1 MNGTLRKQHS
11 ALFLVPGVIAT
22 ALAAQKKR
30 RIKRLRPQGCGAS
43 PIDRTNRKDD
53 NAIVFF
59 SFSAKNDAALPLISK
74 NSFQPHLKNTDI
86 TA

>member
-22 ALAAQKKR
+22 ALAAQKKGVRNACAR
-30 RIKRLRPQGCGAS
+30 RVAEQVPSTAPTEKTIMLS
-43 PIDRTNRKDD
+43 S
-53 NAIVFF
+53 FF

-74 NSFQPHLKNTDI
+74 NLFQTH
-86 TA
+86 